1 MTTSEEI
8 FSQLSDLKKELA
20 KKYSVKKIGI
30 FGSFARDDANERS
43 DVDIL
48 VEYNE
53 SPGFF
58 EFIELEDYL
67 KEKLG
72 RNVDLATKNAL
83 KPSIRKRVLSE
94 IRYV

>member
-1 MTTSEEI
+1 MTPSEEI
-8 FSQLSDLKKELA
+8 FSQLSGLKKELA

-83 KPSIRKRVLSE
+83 KPTIRKRVLSE

>member
-8 FSQLSDLKKELA
+8 FSQLSGLKKELA

-83 KPSIRKRVLSE
+83 KPAIRKRVLSE